1 MTTLDGVTKK
11 KPAEQSAEA
20 QAAAELVRL
29 AQEQGLSLT
38 GPDGLLKQ
46 LTKTVL
52 EAALNEEMTE
62 HLGYEKHDP
71 PVAGTGNI
79 RNGTRAKTVLTDTT
93 GPVEL
98 DVPRDRAATFEP
110 QIVKKRQRRLSG
122 VDEVV
127 LSLYAKGLTTGE
139 ISAHFAE
146 IYGASVSKE
155 TISRITDKVIE
166 EMNDWAVRPL
176 DEIYAAIFIDA
187 IVVKV
192 RDGQVANRPFYAAIG
207 VSLAGERDIL
217 GLWAGTGGEGA
228 KFWMSV
234 LTDLRNRGVKDVF
247 FVVCDGLKGL
257 PEVVSNV
264 WPEAIVQTC
273 IIHLIRN
280 TFRLTSRKYWDEI
293 KRDIKPIYTAVNAAA
308 ARTAFEELT
317 DKWGQRYPAVIR
329 LWNNAWSEFI
339 PFLDYGGRCRI
350 ACRRSGLAGVV
361 GKMWCGQV
369 ISPGASRSA
378 DAVADRLARVVTA
391 RSPGLVCV
399 GDRRGPRHLRAG
411 ADNPSSGW
419 GWCCGLRPA
428 NVVGAA
434 GLRLLPGCAVVTT
447 DRADVRHRRGVS
459 SVVCSGR
466 TRPRDDRQIP
476 G

>member
-1 MTTLDGVTKK
+1 MTTTLQDMAAKK
-11 KPAEQSAEA
+11 NKPEPSAEQ

-29 AQEQGLSLT
+29 AKEQGLSLT

-46 LTKTVL
+46 LTKTLL
-52 EAALNEEMTE
+52 ETALNEEMTE

-71 PVAGTGNI
+71 AGAGTGNI
-79 RNGTRAKTVLTDTT
+79 RNGTRAKTVLTEAT
-93 GPVEL
+93 GHVDI
-98 DVPRDRAATFEP
+98 DVPRDRAGTFEP

-176 DEIYAAIFIDA
+176 DEIYAAVFIDA

-207 VSLAGERDIL
+207 VTLDGERDIL

-234 LTDLRNRGVKDVF
+234 LTDLRNRGVRDVF

-264 WPEAIVQTC
+264 WPQAIVQTC

-293 KRDIKPIYTAVNAAA
+293 KRDIRPIYTAVNAAA
-308 ARTAFEELT
+308 ARSAFDELT
-317 DKWGQRYPAVIR
+317 EKWGARYPAVIR
-329 LWNNAWSEFI
+329 LWDNAWNEFI
-339 PFLDYGGRCRI
+339 PFLDYDVEIRRVICSTNAIESLNARYRRAIKARGHFPSEQAALKCLYLVTRSLDPTGQGRARWTMRWKPALNAFAI
-350 ACRRSGLAGVV
+350 TFS
-361 GKMWCGQV
+361 
-369 ISPGASRSA
+369 
-378 DAVADRLARVVTA
+378 DRF
-391 RSPGLVCV
+391 
-399 GDRRGPRHLRAG
+399 
-411 ADNPSSGW
+411 
-419 GWCCGLRPA
+419 PA
-428 NVVGAA
+428 AE
-434 GLRLLPGCAVVTT
+434 TY
-447 DRADVRHRRGVS
+447 
-459 SVVCSGR
+459 
-466 TRPRDDRQIP
+466 
-476 G
+476 